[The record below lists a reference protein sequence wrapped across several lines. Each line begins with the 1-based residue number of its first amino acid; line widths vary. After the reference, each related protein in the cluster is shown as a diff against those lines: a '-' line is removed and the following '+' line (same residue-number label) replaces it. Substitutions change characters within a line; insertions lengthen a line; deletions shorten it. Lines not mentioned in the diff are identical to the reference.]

1 MTDDTRSEWSAPDS
15 DVAIYAASEM
25 DFERD
30 VQRFVMEKVQ
40 GSPDSTVT
48 CPSLTTMFLDEHVE
62 QYGALGRWN
71 VAAYIGVAQTIRP
84 ILRRQFG
91 GDVEHQQIGLDLPET
106 KLLQD
111 RYSVPGA
118 AGDGEPAYVPRHM
131 LTEAQMKTIV
141 TRDRTISAHYA
152 RRADALESW
161 WYRNHSGSSN

>member
-1 MTDDTRSEWSAPDS
+1 MTDDTRSDWPAPAFDDAHVDS
-15 DVAIYAASEM
+15 TEM

-40 GSPDSTVT
+40 SNPDSTVT
-48 CPSLTTMFLDEHVE
+48 CPSLTTMFLDEHVD
-62 QYGALGRWN
+62 QYGPLGRWN

-91 GDVEHQQIGLDLPET
+91 GDVHDQQIDLDLPET

-111 RYSVPGA
+111 RYSVQGA

-131 LTEAQMKTIV
+131 LTEGQMRLIV
-141 TRDRTISAHYA
+141 SRDRTISAHYA

-161 WYRNHSGSSN
+161 WYRNHAAASN